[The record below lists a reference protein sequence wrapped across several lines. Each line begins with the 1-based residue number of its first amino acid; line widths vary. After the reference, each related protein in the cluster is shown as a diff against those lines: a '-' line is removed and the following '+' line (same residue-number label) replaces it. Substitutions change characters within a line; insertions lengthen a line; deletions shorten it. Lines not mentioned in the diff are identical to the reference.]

1 MLLSSSGL
9 TRGTPAVPVMQGEKP
24 SLIHLRFT
32 DHIPG
37 PSRQNKLQKQSVM
50 VRESF
55 WCFGKSIVYSVVL
68 IREDMANGPFLHKL

>member
-9 TRGTPAVPVMQGEKP
+9 TREPSAVPVMQGEKP
-24 SLIHLRFT
+24 SLIHIRFT

-55 WCFGKSIVYSVVL
+55 
-68 IREDMANGPFLHKL
+68 